1 MVYSQRLL
9 IICIIYDFLSSSL
22 NRLELKQDQSSG
34 TQEAHR
40 VELALEKPHADR
52 SELCR
57 SDMTH
62 AGDDNVGSGMP
73 PEAWTIPT
81 ADRDGVRADLA
92 RTDAKHAFTSDRQW
106 HENTASSSLPPDHPK
121 KDQSPFSMQA
131 LEDPSQQRFQKHFP
145 QELQDSSQ
153 QTFQK
158 HVEHELQDHSKQTFQ
173 KHFQQELQNPPQ
185 QAALHNVSD
194 SAVRDHSQLAK
205 RTRTHSHHANVSHQ
219 KTIREYHMEN
229 NQCSYLDA
237 NKVKTSEETSSN
249 LVLLTPMD
257 FINKNEN
264 PLELTPVD
272 KSSGISK
279 TGDVRLGEIPYST
292 TKTVKVNQI
301 QVLSPA
307 VELIQIRDK
316 LDKFAKEK
324 KRLR

>member
-62 AGDDNVGSGMP
+62 AGDDNLGSGMP

-92 RTDAKHAFTSDRQW
+92 CTDAKHAFTSDRQR
-106 HENTASSSLPPDHPK
+106 HETTAGSSLPPDHTK

-158 HVEHELQDHSKQTFQ
+158 H
-173 KHFQQELQNPPQ
+173 FQQELQNPPQ
-185 QAALHNVSD
+185 QALHNVSD

-229 NQCSYLDA
+229 DQCSYLDA

-264 PLELTPVD
+264 ALELTPVD

-316 LDKFAKEK
+316 LDKFSKEK